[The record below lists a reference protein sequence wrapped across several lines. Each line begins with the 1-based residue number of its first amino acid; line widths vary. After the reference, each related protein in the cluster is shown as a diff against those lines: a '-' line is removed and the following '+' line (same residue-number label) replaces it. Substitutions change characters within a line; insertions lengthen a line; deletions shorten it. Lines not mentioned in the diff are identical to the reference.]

1 MKKFSVSSLL
11 VVMGVVVVGTG
22 LTGCKVDRVAQK
34 EAAET
39 AKIVNDPVRD
49 VSTSSVEVKN
59 VSEFLEVN
67 GEIATST
74 DSQVSATT
82 GGKIVSVFVREGD
95 LVSAGQIVAQLDT
108 ENLQQQAAQARASL
122 ASARAQYSQA
132 SSNAQLA
139 PGRTSAAVKQAEAAL
154 RSAKSQLQKALN
166 GARDED
172 RDQANNNL
180 RAAKSNLDTSKKQL
194 DRVKTLVKEGAL
206 PESQLDTAKNAY
218 EAALAQYENALV
230 AVSVTKN
237 ASRPEDIESARENV
251 RQAEQALESAKTTK
265 NLDVILKDQV
275 EAAKAQIKS
284 AEAQVQV
291 AEKNLRES
299 AVNSGCENS
308 ER

>member
-1 MKKFSVSSLL
+1 
-11 VVMGVVVVGTG
+11 MGVVVVGTG

-218 EAALAQYENALV
+218 EAALA
-230 AVSVTKN
+230 
-237 ASRPEDIESARENV
+237 
-251 RQAEQALESAKTTK
+251 
-265 NLDVILKDQV
+265 
-275 EAAKAQIKS
+275 
-284 AEAQVQV
+284 
-291 AEKNLRES
+291 
-299 AVNSGCENS
+299 
-308 ER
+308 